1 MIGEMAN
8 MNNNPK
14 SGTTSIN
21 ISEPEISAYTKNLF
35 MVSNQ
40 QIVGKTNPFNGER
53 AFVLCSLEQLIGLL
67 SFTTINDQMIIQH
80 TKNLLRSSNGIN
92 EYQTFLNY
100 MSPSQSITERALSFP
115 KLTTSERQI
124 INELLISNYNEYLM
138 KSDYVRCCYSAMN
151 AFLVTAYCIITR
163 GIDVSIS
170 DIDITVDIYDTVQN
184 ITLNT
189 TNSPNKA
196 IYIDWHSTNRI
207 NDLYM
212 LYKTQYCGLTDA
224 SILDLVSADVIE
236 EEYYLKDDRF
246 TIAPS
251 ILMKQYLS
259 IIEREVNEIIQ
270 LSGLENIPKKHLN
283 WYDMK
288 NLVRKRGINIDFL
301 PYKLY
306 EPLDELYQFRNSS
319 MHGETDI
326 SKEDYEILCKYK
338 NQELFKG
345 LSIKKLQL
353 SNTILHPTVDEI
365 ANFIGLSQK
374 P

>member
-1 MIGEMAN
+1 
-8 MNNNPK
+8 MNNSK
-14 SGTTSIN
+14 SDTTSIN
-21 ISEPEISAYTKNLF
+21 ISEHEISSYTKKLF
-35 MVSNQ
+35 TISNQ
-40 QIVGKTNPFNGER
+40 QVIGKTDPFNGER
-53 AFVLCSLEQLIGLL
+53 AFVLSSLEQLIGLL
-67 SFTTINDQMIIQH
+67 SFTTVNDRMVIQH
-80 TKNLLRSSNGIN
+80 TKNLLRSANGIN
-92 EYQTFLNY
+92 EYQTFLSY
-100 MSPSQSITERALSFP
+100 ISPSKSITDRALSLP
-115 KLTTSERQI
+115 KLTANERQI
-124 INELLISNYNEYLM
+124 IHELLMSNYNEYLT
-138 KSDYVRCCYSAMN
+138 KSAYVRCCYSAMN
-151 AFLVTAYCIITR
+151 AFLITAYCIVTR
-163 GIDVSIS
+163 GIDVNIS

-189 TNSPNKA
+189 TNHPNET
-196 IYIDWHSTNRI
+196 IHIGWHSTNRI

-270 LSGLENIPKKHLN
+270 LSGLEKIPAKHLN

-288 NLVRKRGINIDFL
+288 NIVRRRGINIDFL

-306 EPLDELYQFRNSS
+306 EPLEELYQFRNSS

-345 LSIKKLQL
+345 LSIKKLEL

-365 ANFIGLSQK
+365 ADFIGLPQK